1 MILHGPWFW
10 PWWGGLF
17 GLLNLAFWVLLI
29 VGAVMLFRRELPR
42 GNVRERESPALAVL
56 QERYARGE
64 ITREEFLERRAVL
77 LSPSSPPSPE
87 TGETMPPPP
96 PGATATEVDTS
107 RTPPERGSPPA
118 PPA

>member
-29 VGAVMLFRRELPR
+29 VGAVMLFRREVPR
-42 GNVRERESPALAVL
+42 GSLSEREPPALTVL
-56 QERYARGE
+56 EERYARGE
-64 ITREEFLERRAVL
+64 ITREEFLERREVL
-77 LSPSSPPSPE
+77 LQPSSRPPPR
-87 TGETMPPPP
+87 TGETIPPPP
-96 PGATATEVDTS
+96 PGATATDFDTS
-107 RTPPERGSPPA
+107 RMPPEPGSPPA